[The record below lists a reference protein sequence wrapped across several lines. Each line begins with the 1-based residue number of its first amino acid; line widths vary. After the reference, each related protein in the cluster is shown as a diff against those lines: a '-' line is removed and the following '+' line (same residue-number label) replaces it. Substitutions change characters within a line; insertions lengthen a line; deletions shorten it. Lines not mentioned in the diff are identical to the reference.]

1 MANNDTNVEQVT
13 VIDIA
18 EVTDENAKLGSVW
31 KRMLTFIYRLFD
43 TADHALATV
52 HRSAVLMDDVNKT
65 WSHKESLAY
74 KQKLKELTQ

>member
-1 MANNDTNVEQVT
+1 MADKKTTEE
-13 VIDIA
+13 VIVVDIA
-18 EVTDENAKLGSVW
+18 EVTDNDAKLGSVW

-65 WSHKESLAY
+65 WSYKESEAY
-74 KQKLKELTQ
+74 KSKLEELLK